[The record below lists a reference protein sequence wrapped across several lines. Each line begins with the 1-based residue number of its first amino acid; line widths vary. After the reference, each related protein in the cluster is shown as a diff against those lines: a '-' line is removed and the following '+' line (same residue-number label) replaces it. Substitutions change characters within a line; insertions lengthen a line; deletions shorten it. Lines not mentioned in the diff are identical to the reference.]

1 MNGLLKSSVWKERKN
16 SATRKSFSIS
26 FLFSRLDGNF
36 FSQSSKTLNGKLQVN
51 FLCHWR
57 NVYKVELIIN
67 LEQFHLVS
75 FFVSMDV
82 ALAQLNVVW
91 ASHERCCLQ
100 NAEKINDTQSRAELN
115 IRKSPRKPQW
125 FSNRCLMKFVL
136 TCSFFKYPLYVVL
149 IVLTNMKNQNIH
161 THCEKAFVAQLFDF
175 ILSSV
180 PVKLVLLSLLNIL
193 FSSFN
198 KQRMY
203 KYCLF
208 SSQECWIWDWFV
220 FWFMCVVLGTRKLP
234 STT

>member
-1 MNGLLKSSVWKERKN
+1 MPL
-16 SATRKSFSIS
+16 A
-26 FLFSRLDGNF
+26 
-36 FSQSSKTLNGKLQVN
+36 QS
-51 FLCHWR
+51 R

-67 LEQFHLVS
+67 LKQFHLVS

-82 ALAQLNVVW
+82 ALIQLNVVW

-180 PVKLVLLSLLNIL
+180 PVKLVLLSLLNIFYFQASTSRECINIVCFHLRNAEFEIDSFSDLCVL
-193 FSSFN
+193 FWALVNFH
-198 KQRMY
+198 QRRNFGCWF
-203 KYCLF
+203 KIYCRSPF
-208 SSQECWIWDWFV
+208 D
-220 FWFMCVVLGTRKLP
+220 
-234 STT
+234 